1 MDLMSFIT
9 PGTGNVPAFG
19 TAISAQNGSQAS
31 KSSFE
36 DFLKDRLSG
45 TGVNTVS
52 EKASAKSGTEV
63 KSDSKT
69 KAGKVIDELDIPSE
83 QKEQLKK
90 ELDSLETEEDAV
102 EFLENLEEILMLNG
116 IGVEETVAR
125 LTEAFVAE
133 DAQNAAGSTA
143 IDSAMLKALKARG
156 YTQAEQNLTDSEQQ
170 AANEAFEK
178 LMLPKEAKISG
189 TEVKIAE
196 IVKPLTAETV
206 PEEEQIIKT
215 TTTDIPDTEVGETA
229 LKSGQSVL
237 TEQEQPEVK
246 IVTPRDINK
255 IADFIQYSKSGDQ
268 KKLTIQLMPK
278 ELGKLNIEL
287 VEHAGKISARI
298 TMESDQARNLL
309 VNNAESVRQQLEA
322 KGIVLEKMEFFFAEK
337 DSKDG
342 TDQQFFR
349 KKGSGNGKNEFAVGD
364 ISEDETDPSKG
375 LYA

>member
-9 PGTGNVPAFG
+9 PGTGKVPSFG
-19 TAISAQNGSQAS
+19 NAISAQNGSQAS
-31 KSSFE
+31 KSSFD
-36 DFLKDRLSG
+36 DFLKSRLTG
-45 TGVNTVS
+45 TDVKAAS
-52 EKASAKSGTEV
+52 EKAQTERPV
-63 KSDSKT
+63 KRDPKAE
-69 KAGKVIDELDIPSE
+69 AGKVIDGLSIPAE
-83 QKEQLKK
+83 QKEKLKK

-102 EFLENLEEILMLNG
+102 AFLENLEEILMLNG
-116 IGVEETVAR
+116 ISVEETVAKFS
-125 LTEAFVAE
+125 EAFVAE

-143 IDSAMLKALKARG
+143 LDSAMLKALKAKG

-170 AANEAFEK
+170 AAKEAFEK
-178 LMLPKEAKISG
+178 LSMPKEAKISKE
-189 TEVKIAE
+189 EVKIAE
-196 IVKPLTAETV
+196 IVKPLTAEDV
-206 PEEEQIIKT
+206 PSEEQIAKT
-215 TTTDIPDTEVGETA
+215 STADIPDMDVGETVI
-229 LKSGQSVL
+229 KPGQNIL
-237 TEQEQPEVK
+237 TEQDQPEIK

-255 IADFIQYSKSGDQ
+255 IADFVQYTKAGDQ

-278 ELGKLNIEL
+278 ELGKLHIEL
-287 VEHAGKISARI
+287 VDNAGKISARI

-349 KKGSGNGKNEFAVGD
+349 KKNSGGSKSEFAVGD
-364 ISEDETDPSKG
+364 ITEEETDPSRG

>member
-9 PGTGNVPAFG
+9 PGTGKVPSFG
-19 TAISAQNGSQAS
+19 NAISAQNGSLAS
-31 KSSFE
+31 QSSFD
-36 DFLKDRLSG
+36 DFLKSRLTG
-45 TGVNTVS
+45 TDVKAAS
-52 EKASAKSGTEV
+52 EKAQTERPV
-63 KSDSKT
+63 KRDPKAE
-69 KAGKVIDELDIPSE
+69 AGKVIDGLSIPAE
-83 QKEQLKK
+83 QKEKLKK

-102 EFLENLEEILMLNG
+102 AFLENLEEILMLNG
-116 IGVEETVAR
+116 IGVEETVAKFS
-125 LTEAFVAE
+125 EAFVAE

-143 IDSAMLKALKARG
+143 LDSAMLKALKAKG

-170 AANEAFEK
+170 AAKEAFEK
-178 LMLPKEAKISG
+178 LSMPKEAKISKE
-189 TEVKIAE
+189 EVKIAE
-196 IVKPLTAETV
+196 IVKPLTAEDV
-206 PEEEQIIKT
+206 PSEEQIAKT
-215 TTTDIPDTEVGETA
+215 STADIPDTDVGETVI
-229 LKSGQSVL
+229 KPGQNIL
-237 TEQEQPEVK
+237 TEQDQPEIK

-255 IADFIQYSKSGDQ
+255 IADFVQYTKAGDQ

-278 ELGKLNIEL
+278 ELGKLHIEL
-287 VEHAGKISARI
+287 VDNAGKISARI

-349 KKGSGNGKNEFAVGD
+349 KKNSGGSKGEFAVGD
-364 ISEDETDPSKG
+364 ITEEEADPSRG

>member
-9 PGTGNVPAFG
+9 PGTGKVPSFG

-31 KSSFE
+31 KSSFD
-36 DFLKDRLSG
+36 DFLKSRLTG
-45 TGVNTVS
+45 TDVKAAS
-52 EKASAKSGTEV
+52 EKAQTERSV
-63 KSDSKT
+63 KRDPKAE
-69 KAGKVIDELDIPSE
+69 AGKVIDGLSIPAE
-83 QKEQLKK
+83 QKEKLKK

-102 EFLENLEEILMLNG
+102 AFLENLEEILMLNG
-116 IGVEETVAR
+116 ISVEETVAKFS
-125 LTEAFVAE
+125 EAFVAE

-143 IDSAMLKALKARG
+143 LDSAMLKALKAKG

-170 AANEAFEK
+170 AAKEAFEK
-178 LMLPKEAKISG
+178 LSMPKEAKISKE
-189 TEVKIAE
+189 EVKIAE
-196 IVKPLTAETV
+196 IVKPLTAEDV
-206 PEEEQIIKT
+206 PSEEQIAKT
-215 TTTDIPDTEVGETA
+215 STADIPDMDVGETVI
-229 LKSGQSVL
+229 KPGQNIL

-255 IADFIQYSKSGDQ
+255 IADFVQYTKAGDQ

-278 ELGKLNIEL
+278 ELGKLHIEL
-287 VEHAGKISARI
+287 VDNAGKISARI

-349 KKGSGNGKNEFAVGD
+349 KKNSGGSKSEFAVGD
-364 ISEDETDPSKG
+364 ITEEETDPSRG

>member
-9 PGTGNVPAFG
+9 PGTGKVPSFG
-19 TAISAQNGSQAS
+19 TAISAQSGSQAS
-31 KSSFE
+31 KSSFD
-36 DFLKDRLSG
+36 DFLKSRLTG
-45 TGVNTVS
+45 TDVKAAS
-52 EKASAKSGTEV
+52 EKAQTERSV
-63 KSDSKT
+63 KRDPKAE
-69 KAGKVIDELDIPSE
+69 AGKVIDGLSIPAE
-83 QKEQLKK
+83 QKEKLKK

-102 EFLENLEEILMLNG
+102 AFLENLEEILMLNG
-116 IGVEETVAR
+116 ISVEETVAKFS
-125 LTEAFVAE
+125 EAFVAE

-143 IDSAMLKALKARG
+143 LDSAMLKALKAKG

-170 AANEAFEK
+170 AAKEAFEK
-178 LMLPKEAKISG
+178 LSMPKEAKISKE
-189 TEVKIAE
+189 EVKIAE
-196 IVKPLTAETV
+196 IVKPLTAEDV
-206 PEEEQIIKT
+206 PSEEQIAKT
-215 TTTDIPDTEVGETA
+215 STADIPDMDVGETVI
-229 LKSGQSVL
+229 KPGQNIL

-255 IADFIQYSKSGDQ
+255 IADFIQYTKAGDQ

-278 ELGKLNIEL
+278 ELGKLHIEL
-287 VEHAGKISARI
+287 VDNAGKISARI

-349 KKGSGNGKNEFAVGD
+349 KKNSGGSKSEFAVGD
-364 ISEDETDPSKG
+364 ITEEEADPSRG

>member
-9 PGTGNVPAFG
+9 PGTGKVPSFG
-19 TAISAQNGSQAS
+19 NAISAQNGSQAS
-31 KSSFE
+31 KSSFD
-36 DFLKDRLSG
+36 DFLKNRLTG
-45 TGVNTVS
+45 TDVKAAS
-52 EKASAKSGTEV
+52 EKAQTERPV
-63 KSDSKT
+63 KRDPKAE
-69 KAGKVIDELDIPSE
+69 AGKVIDGLSIPAE
-83 QKEQLKK
+83 QKEKLKK

-102 EFLENLEEILMLNG
+102 AFLENLEEILMLNG
-116 IGVEETVAR
+116 IGVEETVAKFS
-125 LTEAFVAE
+125 EAFVAE

-143 IDSAMLKALKARG
+143 LDSAMLKALKAKG

-170 AANEAFEK
+170 AAKEAFEK
-178 LMLPKEAKISG
+178 LSMPKEAKISKE
-189 TEVKIAE
+189 EVKIAE
-196 IVKPLTAETV
+196 IVKPLTAEDV
-206 PEEEQIIKT
+206 PSEEQIAKT
-215 TTTDIPDTEVGETA
+215 STADIPDMDVGETVI
-229 LKSGQSVL
+229 KPGQNIL
-237 TEQEQPEVK
+237 TEQEQPEIK

-255 IADFIQYSKSGDQ
+255 IADFVQYTKAGDQ

-278 ELGKLNIEL
+278 ELGKLHIEL
-287 VEHAGKISARI
+287 VDNAGKISARI

-349 KKGSGNGKNEFAVGD
+349 KKNSGGSKGEFAVGD
-364 ISEDETDPSKG
+364 VTEEEADPSRG

>member
-9 PGTGNVPAFG
+9 PGTGKVPSFG

-31 KSSFE
+31 KSSFD
-36 DFLKDRLSG
+36 DFLKSRLTG
-45 TGVNTVS
+45 TDVKAAS
-52 EKASAKSGTEV
+52 EKAQTERSV
-63 KSDSKT
+63 KRDPKAE
-69 KAGKVIDELDIPSE
+69 AGKVIDGLSIPAE
-83 QKEQLKK
+83 QKEKLKK

-102 EFLENLEEILMLNG
+102 AFLENLEEILMLNG
-116 IGVEETVAR
+116 ISVEETVAKFS
-125 LTEAFVAE
+125 EAFVAE

-143 IDSAMLKALKARG
+143 LDSAMLKALKAKG

-170 AANEAFEK
+170 AAKEAFEK
-178 LMLPKEAKISG
+178 LSMPKEAKISKE
-189 TEVKIAE
+189 EVKIAE
-196 IVKPLTAETV
+196 IVKPLTAEDV
-206 PEEEQIIKT
+206 PSEEQIAKT
-215 TTTDIPDTEVGETA
+215 STADIPDMDVGETVI
-229 LKSGQSVL
+229 KPGQNIL

-255 IADFIQYSKSGDQ
+255 IADFVQYTKAGDQ

-278 ELGKLNIEL
+278 ELGKLHIEL
-287 VEHAGKISARI
+287 VDNAGKISARI

-349 KKGSGNGKNEFAVGD
+349 KKNSGGSKSEFAVGD
-364 ISEDETDPSKG
+364 VTEEETDPSRG

>member
-9 PGTGNVPAFG
+9 PGTGKVPSFG

-31 KSSFE
+31 KSSFD
-36 DFLKDRLSG
+36 DFLKSRLTG
-45 TGVNTVS
+45 TDVKAAS
-52 EKASAKSGTEV
+52 EKAQTERSV
-63 KSDSKT
+63 KRDPKT
-69 KAGKVIDELDIPSE
+69 EAGKVIDGLSIPAE
-83 QKEQLKK
+83 QKEKLKK

-102 EFLENLEEILMLNG
+102 AFLENLEEILMLNG
-116 IGVEETVAR
+116 ISVEETVAKFS
-125 LTEAFVAE
+125 EAFVAE

-143 IDSAMLKALKARG
+143 LDSAMLKALKAKG

-170 AANEAFEK
+170 AAKEAFEK
-178 LMLPKEAKISG
+178 LSMPKEAKISKE
-189 TEVKIAE
+189 EVKIAE
-196 IVKPLTAETV
+196 IVKPLTAEDV
-206 PEEEQIIKT
+206 PSEEQIAKT
-215 TTTDIPDTEVGETA
+215 STADIPDMDVGETVI
-229 LKSGQSVL
+229 KPGQNIL

-255 IADFIQYSKSGDQ
+255 IADFVQYTKAGDQ

-278 ELGKLNIEL
+278 ELGKLHIEL
-287 VEHAGKISARI
+287 VDNAGKISARI

-349 KKGSGNGKNEFAVGD
+349 KKNSGGSKSEFAVGD
-364 ISEDETDPSKG
+364 ITEEETDPSRG

>member
-9 PGTGNVPAFG
+9 PGTGKVPSFG
-19 TAISAQNGSQAS
+19 NAISAQNGSQAS
-31 KSSFE
+31 KSSFD
-36 DFLKDRLSG
+36 DFLKSRLTG
-45 TGVNTVS
+45 TDVKAAS
-52 EKASAKSGTEV
+52 EKAQTERPV
-63 KSDSKT
+63 KRDPKAE
-69 KAGKVIDELDIPSE
+69 AGKVIDGLSIPAE
-83 QKEQLKK
+83 QKEKLKK

-102 EFLENLEEILMLNG
+102 AFLENLEEILMLNG
-116 IGVEETVAR
+116 IGVEETVAKFS
-125 LTEAFVAE
+125 EAFVAE

-143 IDSAMLKALKARG
+143 LDSAMLKALKAKG

-170 AANEAFEK
+170 AAKEAFEK
-178 LMLPKEAKISG
+178 LSMPKEAKISKE
-189 TEVKIAE
+189 EVKIAE
-196 IVKPLTAETV
+196 IVKPLTAEDV
-206 PEEEQIIKT
+206 PSEEQIAKT
-215 TTTDIPDTEVGETA
+215 STADIPDMDVGETVI
-229 LKSGQSVL
+229 KPGQNIL
-237 TEQEQPEVK
+237 TEQDQPEIK

-255 IADFIQYSKSGDQ
+255 IADFVQYTKAGDQ

-278 ELGKLNIEL
+278 ELGKLHIEL
-287 VEHAGKISARI
+287 VDNAGKISARI

-349 KKGSGNGKNEFAVGD
+349 KKNSGGSKGEFAVGD
-364 ISEDETDPSKG
+364 ITEEEADPSRG

>member
-9 PGTGNVPAFG
+9 PGTGKVPSFG
-19 TAISAQNGSQAS
+19 NAISAQNGSQAS
-31 KSSFE
+31 KSSFD
-36 DFLKDRLSG
+36 DFLKSRLTG
-45 TGVNTVS
+45 TDVKAAS
-52 EKASAKSGTEV
+52 EKAQTERSV
-63 KSDSKT
+63 KRDPKAE
-69 KAGKVIDELDIPSE
+69 AGKVIDGLSIPAE
-83 QKEQLKK
+83 QKEKLKK

-102 EFLENLEEILMLNG
+102 AFLENLEEILMLNG
-116 IGVEETVAR
+116 ISVEETVAKFS
-125 LTEAFVAE
+125 EAFVAE

-143 IDSAMLKALKARG
+143 LDSAMLKALKAKG

-170 AANEAFEK
+170 AAKEAFEK
-178 LMLPKEAKISG
+178 LSMPKEAKISKE
-189 TEVKIAE
+189 EVKIAE
-196 IVKPLTAETV
+196 IVKPLTAEDV
-206 PEEEQIIKT
+206 PSEEQIAKT
-215 TTTDIPDTEVGETA
+215 STADIPDMDVGETVI
-229 LKSGQSVL
+229 KPGQNIL

-255 IADFIQYSKSGDQ
+255 IADFVQYTKAGDQ

-278 ELGKLNIEL
+278 ELGKLHIEL
-287 VEHAGKISARI
+287 VDNAGKISARI

-349 KKGSGNGKNEFAVGD
+349 KKNSGGSKSEFAVGD
-364 ISEDETDPSKG
+364 ITEEETDPSRG